1 MGMDRRSFFK
11 WFGVGVGAAPAVR
24 SVVTMPDAPV
34 VNRTGQIGLESI
46 RFIDGHF
53 DPYRRNLWDVQDGL
67 LYDRIR
73 FKAGQT
79 IPHYIDLFCTPIG
92 QACPYTGV
100 TKTHRHTNMYQ
111 PGMLYAP
118 NQFLAQRALFAVHS
132 SALQADIDAMSGAA
146 FWEFWLVH
154 KVMWRGPMLLQGP
167 GKGGLRD
174 VVKQYATGPAH
185 PIAIAQNPLP
195 DEVMDA
201 AHHARLTGGVFIP
214 PQCPFR
220 AVIQTPDLQVTLTP
234 ASEGGTGLDLL
245 IAFQGADARAVA

>member
-1 MGMDRRSFFK
+1 MDRRAFFK

-24 SVVTMPDAPV
+24 AVVTMPDAPV
-34 VNRTGQIGLESI
+34 VNLPSWESPHVPKPH
-46 RFIDGHF
+46 RFIDGQLV
-53 DPYRRNLWDVQDGL
+53 PYRWDVQDGL

-92 QACPYTGV
+92 QVCPYTGV
-100 TKTHRHTNMYQ
+100 TKTYRHTNMYQ

-118 NQFLAQRALFAVHS
+118 NQFLAQRALFAVHP
-132 SALQADIDAMSGAA
+132 SALQADIDAMSDAA
-146 FWEFWLVH
+146 VWEFWLSQ
-154 KVMWRGPMLLQGP
+154 KVMWRGPMLLHGP

-174 VVKQYATGPAH
+174 VVKNYATGPAH
-185 PIAIAQNPLP
+185 LTATAQNPLP
-195 DEVMDA
+195 DEVIDA

-214 PQCPFR
+214 SQCSFH
-220 AVIQTPDLQVTLTP
+220 AVIQTPDLQMTLTP

-245 IAFQGADARAVA
+245 IAFQGADARGVQ